1 MVVETFAYGV
11 VDICPVS
18 WLDKPIARENM
29 DRPLEKKKWPPKKIA
44 LFAGGGLFFFFII
57 YSFIFGD
64 SSSNLN
70 VETEKITIAIVTHG
84 PFQEFIPVTGNVL
97 PIKTIYLDA
106 VEGGRVEKI
115 FIEAGSMVKEG
126 DKILQLANTNMLLDI
141 MFREAQFFE
150 QSNNLRNTRVLMEQ
164 NRLTLRQQLNDQTY
178 QLQRLKR
185 IFERAAELR
194 EKNLISPQEYEQAKD
209 EYEYR
214 LKQKELAFESFKQD
228 SLFRAIQ
235 IEQLES
241 SLQRMQANL
250 DLTKQRLESMT
261 LRAPV
266 SGQLTSLNAEFIGEM
281 KSTGERLGQIDIL
294 EGFKVRAGI
303 DEHYLP
309 RISVGLPAEFDFA
322 GKTYNLITKK
332 VFPEIRDGRFDVDM
346 EFQGET
352 PEGVRRGQTLH
363 IRLELGDLA
372 EAMLLPRGGFYQKT
386 GGQWV
391 YVVDKSGSFA
401 VKRNIKLGRQN
412 PQVFEVLEGLQAG
425 EQVVTSTYD
434 SFGDIDKLVLKK

>member
-1 MVVETFAYGV
+1 
-11 VDICPVS
+11 
-18 WLDKPIARENM
+18 M
-29 DRPLEKKKWPPKKIA
+29 DRKIEKKKWPPKKIA
-44 LFAGGGLFFFFII
+44 LFAGGGLFFLFVI

-64 SSSNLN
+64 SSSKLN
-70 VETEKITIAIVTHG
+70 VETEKITIATVARG

-97 PIKTIYLDA
+97 PIRTVYLDA
-106 VEGGRVEKI
+106 IEGGRVEKI
-115 FIEAGSMVKEG
+115 FIEAGNMVKEG

-141 MFREAQFFE
+141 MYREAQFFE

-185 IFERAAELR
+185 IYERAAELR
-194 EKNLISPQEYEQAKD
+194 GKNLVSQQEYEQAKD

-214 LKQKELAFESFKQD
+214 LRQKELALESFKQD

-250 DLTKQRLESMT
+250 DVTKQRLESMT

-281 KSTGERLGQIDIL
+281 KATGERLGQIDIL

-332 VFPEIRDGRFDVDM
+332 IFPEIRDGRFDVDM
-346 EFQGET
+346 EFQKET
-352 PEGVRRGQTLH
+352 PEGIRRGQTLH
-363 IRLELGDLA
+363 IRLELGDLS

-401 VKRNIKLGRQN
+401 VKRSIKLGRQN
-412 PQVFEVLEGLQAG
+412 PQVFEVLEGLESG
-425 EQVVTSTYD
+425 EQVVTSSYD